1 MALDY
6 KKIKS
11 GLPSQKQIDPRKI
24 FTTLKRDTA
33 KFKRPSDEQGDVFD
47 DWFAKRS
54 RGDNTLKMNTG
65 SGKTVVGLLCLQNS
79 LHEGVGPAVYVTPEN
94 YLIRQVVSEAGS
106 LGIAVTENEQDP
118 AFLSGNAILVI
129 NIWKLVNCR
138 SVFGVGRGGA
148 NIEIGSLVIDDAQAC
163 PVTVAE
169 QFKIRLSSLHP
180 AYEPL
185 RSRRRGSRPVACSF
199 WGRKNVFTRPGP
211 EADIGLARAGAA
223 SKRLSGPT
231 ACQITVLSAPSA
243 RDVLPCENV
252 ISRRSKAMQCT
263 FPAANRMSR
272 LPTARKHT

>member
-129 NIWKLVNCR
+129 NIWKLVNGR
-138 SVFGVGRGGA
+138 SGFGVGRGGA
-148 NIEIGSLVIDDAQAC
+148 KIEIGSLVIDDAQAC
-163 PVTVAE
+163 LATVAE

-185 RSRRRGSRPVACSF
+185 RSRRRGLRPAACSF
-199 WGRKNVFTRPGP
+199 WGEEKRFHTAWTRGRHWPCACGSSQQQ
-211 EADIGLARAGAA
+211 AQWSHGLSDDRPIRPIRPRCFALRE
-223 SKRLSGPT
+223 
-231 ACQITVLSAPSA
+231 C
-243 RDVLPCENV
+243 D
-252 ISRRSKAMQCT
+252 SRRSKAMQCT
-263 FPAANRMSR
+263 FPAANQMW
-272 LPTARKHT
+272 HY